1 MHNVLLVIKHEIK
14 TTLGKRSFWITTFV
28 FPIVIFAI
36 TFGSQIM
43 AQRMAEDAVTE
54 TPTPTS
60 QPTDTEEGEPAEIQA
75 AMGYVDEAGII
86 TDFPGDFPEGLLAAY
101 PDREAAQTALRAG
114 DLTSYYVVPGDFTQS
129 HEIILVQRQ
138 FSPMQQ
144 LDQEEDVFQNVVL
157 YNLTGSAEMAQLI
170 DDPTPSII
178 TKGLAPGD
186 AEPAEEGGEGGEGA
200 GAVPY
205 LVIFIFFISLTMS
218 SGFMLR
224 SVSNEKENRVAEVLL
239 LSLRP
244 RELMLGKVIG
254 LGIVALVQL
263 LFWMGAG
270 VLVLRSGSP
279 LFRLLG
285 AASSLSLPPSFFA
298 WGLIYFLLGFLM
310 FSSALGA
317 IGALAPSAREGNQF
331 TFAVLLPLMIPLWF
345 NVAFTEAPNGL
356 LPVILS
362 LFPLTAPVSMMAR
375 LAATAVPLWQLLV
388 SVALLGA
395 TTYGFVLVAARF
407 FRADTLLSSA
417 SLDWKRLRQE
427 VKRAVS

>member
-1 MHNVLLVIKHEIK
+1 MHNVFLVIKREIK

-36 TFGSQIM
+36 TFGSQIV
-43 AQRMAEDAVTE
+43 AQRMAEDVEEPPSPMDQPLIGEDGNLAETE
-54 TPTPTS
+54 AT
-60 QPTDTEEGEPAEIQA
+60 I
-75 AMGYVDEAGII
+75 GYVDEAGII
-86 TDFPGDFPEGLLAAY
+86 TIFPSDFTADLMQAY
-101 PDREAAQTALRAG
+101 PNREAAQAALR
-114 DLTSYYVVPGDFTQS
+114 DDEIMVYYVVPEDFAQS
-129 HEIILVQRQ
+129 HELVLVQRQ

-170 DDPTPSII
+170 DDPTPSMI
-178 TKGLAPGD
+178 TKGLAPQD
-186 AEPAEEGGEGGEGA
+186 VEPAEEGGEGA
-200 GAVPY
+200 GVVSY

-224 SVSNEKENRVAEVLL
+224 SVSNEKENRVVEVLL

-244 RELMLGKVIG
+244 RELMLGKVLG
-254 LGIVALVQL
+254 LGLVALVQIGL
-263 LFWMGAG
+263 WLGAG
-270 VLVLRSGSP
+270 ALMLGSGSP
-279 LFRLLG
+279 LFGLIG
-285 AASSLSLPPSFFA
+285 ATSSLSLPPSFFA

-317 IGALAPSAREGNQF
+317 IGALAPTAREGSQF
-331 TFAVLLPLMIPLWF
+331 TFMVLLPLMIPLWF

-375 LAATAVPLWQLLV
+375 LAATSVPLWQTLV
-388 SVALLGA
+388 SVALLA
-395 TTYGFVLVAARF
+395 VTTYGFVLVAARF
-407 FRADTLLSSA
+407 FRADTLLSSS

-427 VKRAVS
+427 VKRAVVS